1 LKKVQNTG
9 PCGRKTKMPN
19 YTKYCV
25 DCESRSVDYHPI
37 ATGPIDGECVKCGGI
52 TKHDFTADV
61 MTQEHCLAG
70 CRDHNE
76 IPREKRAFR
85 QGSRA
90 DADRK
95 EAAYRKGIQQRRQ
108 ELKGGNRGSIRQTHA
123 IPADLH
129 AGKIRETKDPNYW
142 QDPTN
147 MKRHDAFKVN

>member
-1 LKKVQNTG
+1 MPSYSFKCEA
-9 PCGRKTKMPN
+9 CGET
-19 YTKYCV
+19 
-25 DCESRSVDYHPI
+25 SVGHHPI
-37 ATGPIDGECVKCGGI
+37 ATGPVDGRCACGGV

-61 MTQEHCLAG
+61 MTQELCTAG

-85 QGSRA
+85 QGSRY
-90 DADRK
+90 DADK
-95 EAAYRKGIQQRRQ
+95 MEARYKKGIQERRQ
-108 ELKGGNRGSIRQTHA
+108 QLKGGNRGSIRQTHA